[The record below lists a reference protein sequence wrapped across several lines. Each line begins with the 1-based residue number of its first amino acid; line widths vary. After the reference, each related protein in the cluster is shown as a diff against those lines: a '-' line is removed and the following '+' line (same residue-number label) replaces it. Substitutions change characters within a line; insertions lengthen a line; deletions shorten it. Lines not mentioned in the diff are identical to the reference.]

1 MGRLR
6 VRGGMPVSIKLPV
19 SVASDRLPPDPGG
32 TADFMSRIGYS
43 LEEAL
48 SDIIDNSIDAR
59 ATAVLVRF
67 VRSKNR
73 VLQIIIAD
81 NGAGMLP
88 NELHNAMQYG
98 VRQSHQKQ
106 DLGKY
111 GIGLKAAAFSQS
123 RSLSVMSRKSGEVAG
138 RRWTAESIKNDWRL
152 EQLDVSQVQR
162 LLSVDWSPAGITA
175 SGTIVVLDRL
185 DSLQSSFS
193 DFEKMLQK
201 TVLALKNGIG
211 LRFHRFIEREKLKIV
226 IDTTRAIDGTPA
238 TQVPVQPLNPFGYPK
253 TGRAGYPVIFTLDIG
268 GQEVNADAHIWPP
281 KSKDA
286 NYKLGNGKVAERQG
300 FYFYRNDRL
309 IKAGGWHQFQGD
321 VEPHLSLAR
330 VLIEMPPSLDSKFR
344 LTVQKNDFNVPP
356 EFVDAVRAS
365 RAGNTT
371 FNDYLR
377 AAQDTYRNAPST
389 KQTVFYARK
398 GIPAQLSRKLKSLV
412 STEDVVA
419 RAIDFQWGELDD
431 AEVFGFDTDEQT
443 IILNSTYRRRITGG
457 RNSAA
462 DAPAFK
468 ALLLAA
474 IDDLLNADRITARLR
489 QRIDRMNAMLLEAV
503 KCQA

>member
-1 MGRLR
+1 
-6 VRGGMPVSIKLPV
+6 VSIKLPV
-19 SVASDRLPPDPGG
+19 SVATERLPPDPGG

-48 SDIIDNSIDAR
+48 SDIIDNSIDAH
-59 ATAVLVRF
+59 ATVVLVRF
-67 VRSKNR
+67 VRGKNR
-73 VLQIIIAD
+73 VRQIIIAD
-81 NGAGMLP
+81 NGDGMLP

-98 VRQSHQKQ
+98 VRQSHEKH

-111 GIGLKAAAFSQS
+111 GIGLKAAAFSQC
-123 RSLSVMSRKSGEVAG
+123 RSLSVMSRKSDEVAG

-152 EQLDVSQVQR
+152 ERLDASQVQR
-162 LLSVDWSPAGITA
+162 VLSVDWRPAEITI
-175 SGTIVVLDRL
+175 SGTIVVLDQL

-201 TVLALKNGIG
+201 TILGLKNGFG
-211 LRFHRFIEREKLKIV
+211 LRFHRFLEREKLKIV
-226 IDTTRAIDGTPA
+226 IDATGAIDGVSA
-238 TQVPVQPLNPFGYPK
+238 TKIPVEPLDPFGYGK
-253 TGRAGYPVIFTLDIG
+253 SGKAGYPVTFALDIG
-268 GQEVNADAHIWPP
+268 GQVVDADAHIWPP

-321 VEPHLSLAR
+321 AEPHLSLAR
-330 VLIEMPPSLDSKFR
+330 VLIEMPPSLDSQFR

-371 FNDYLR
+371 FNDYLK
-377 AAQDTYRNAPST
+377 AAQDTYRNAP
-389 KQTVFYARK
+389 QAQEIVYYVGK
-398 GIPAQLSRKLKSLV
+398 GVPAQLSRKMERLIV
-412 STEDVVA
+412 ATENVVA
-419 RAIDFQWGELDD
+419 RAIDFEWGVLDEG
-431 AEVFGFDTDEQT
+431 EVFDFDADKQA
-443 IILNSTYRRRITGG
+443 IVLNSTYRRRITGG

-468 ALLLAA
+468 TL
-474 IDDLLNADRITARLR
+474 LLNAIGDLLDAGRVTVKLRRRIERV
-489 QRIDRMNAMLLEAV
+489 NSMLLEAV
-503 KCQA
+503 KYQS